1 MKMRLAT
8 PKGKISRRINHGV
21 YGVNLSKETIYIEV
35 DITVSMETA
44 QSIRYLMLDWN
55 RTGKKPNR

>member
-8 PKGKISRRINHGV
+8 PKGKNSRRINHGV
-21 YGVNLSKETIYIEV
+21 YVVNLSMETIYIEV

-44 QSIRYLMLDWN
+44 VKVSGI
-55 RTGKKPNR
+55 

>member
-1 MKMRLAT
+1 MRLAT

-44 QSIRYLMLDWN
+44 VKVSGI
-55 RTGKKPNR
+55 